1 MAACRLGRRLWH
13 RLGRRLWH
21 RLGWPRRTAGHLMTA
36 RKPFLLRLDPAT
48 LEALQAWA
56 ADDLRSVNGQV
67 EFLLRRSLRE
77 AGRLRGAS
85 RARSDGA
92 AARPTASSRADGR
105 GPSPDGGSDRG
116 A

>member
-1 MAACRLGRRLWH
+1 
-13 RLGRRLWH
+13 
-21 RLGWPRRTAGHLMTA
+21 MTA

-77 AGRLRGAS
+77 AGRLRGAT
-85 RARSDGA
+85 RARPDGA
-92 AARPTASSRADGR
+92 AARPDEAPGNASSPG
-105 GPSPDGGSDRG
+105 GPSGTAP
-116 A
+116 